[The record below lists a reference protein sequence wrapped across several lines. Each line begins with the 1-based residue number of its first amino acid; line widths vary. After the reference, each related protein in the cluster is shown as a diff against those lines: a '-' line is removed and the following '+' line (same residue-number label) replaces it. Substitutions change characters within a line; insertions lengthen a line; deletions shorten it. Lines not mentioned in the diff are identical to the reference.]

1 MMTIY
6 ARSDILEE
14 PCRAFPGTSHIRPRR
29 ASGEPV
35 PVWGVECTPCEQAL
49 AADPR
54 WSRSRF
60 KIPLTPDEEEEAQEA
75 LQQARVMQQRLEL
88 ERARQANNELA
99 ASRNA
104 MLTDLMNEDVVVT
117 TAADNR
123 GPVPPQ
129 VPVPPQR
136 NYAADYG
143 AFTKAELTELLRER
157 GLSVAGTKAEMVG
170 RLADDARELAL
181 SAH

>member
-1 MMTIY
+1 MTIY

-35 PVWGVECTPCEQAL
+35 PVWGVECMPCEQAL
-49 AADPR
+49 ASDPR

-60 KIPLTPDEEEEAQEA
+60 KIPLTPDEEAEAQDA

-88 ERARQANNELA
+88 ERARQANMELA

-117 TAADNR
+117 TAADNC

-136 NYAADYG
+136 NYEADYG
-143 AFTKAELTELLRER
+143 AFTKTELKELCRDR
-157 GLSVAGTKAEMVG
+157 GLSVTGTNPELIA
-170 RLADDARELAL
+170 RLAENARELAL